1 VTAKLS
7 AVWKLLLSLGAAC
20 LIFGCGSAAKAPVEG
35 RSLQAKSS
43 SAFHSV
49 RKGETLYAIAWAY
62 GVDHKDVAAWN
73 GIRTPYLIYP
83 GQRLRLR
90 GPKRTTARAKS
101 PAPPSAKSSKSTT
114 STAAPRPAPRTTSPK
129 AGPIS
134 RHGVKRSNADAAKRL
149 VWTWPAQG
157 TVIKEFGDGGSKGL
171 DISGKRGQPVYCAGA
186 GRVVYSGS
194 GLLGYGKLIIVKHN
208 KNYLSAYAHNDKL
221 LVKEGDKVAGGQRI
235 AQMGSSGVKQVK
247 LHFEIRRDGRPV
259 DPLRYLPST

>member
-7 AVWKLLLSLGAAC
+7 ATWKLLLSLGAAG
-20 LIFGCGSAAKAPVEG
+20 LIFGCGSTAKAPVEG
-35 RSLQAKSS
+35 RSLPAKSS
-43 SAFHSV
+43 SGFHSV
-49 RKGETLYAIAWAY
+49 REGETLYAIAWAY
-62 GVDHKDVAAWN
+62 GVDHKDIAAWN
-73 GIRTPYLIYP
+73 GVRAPYLIYP

-90 GPKRTTARAKS
+90 RPARTTARAKS
-101 PAPPSAKSSKSTT
+101 PASPSAKPSKSTT
-114 STAAPRPAPRTTSPK
+114 STAVPRPVSRAPSAK

-157 TVIKEFGDGGSKGL
+157 RVIKRFGHSGSKGL
-171 DISGKRGQPVYCAGA
+171 DIAGKRGQPVVCAGA

-221 LVKEGDKVAGGQRI
+221 LVKEGDKVAAGQPI
-235 AQMGSSGVKQVK
+235 AKMGSTGVKQVK
-247 LHFEIRRDGRPV
+247 LHFEIRRDGKPV
-259 DPLRYLPST
+259 NPLRYLPST